1 MDDNFGLFTTFLVQ
15 INVMLQLFSIN
26 NTLEDIRKSLEEK

>member
-1 MDDNFGLFTTFLVQ
+1 MDDNFFFCSFLVQ

-26 NTLEDIRKSLEEK
+26 NTLEAIRKRVEEK

>member
-15 INVMLQLFSIN
+15 LNVMLQLFSIN
-26 NTLEDIRKSLEEK
+26 NTLENIRKSLEEK